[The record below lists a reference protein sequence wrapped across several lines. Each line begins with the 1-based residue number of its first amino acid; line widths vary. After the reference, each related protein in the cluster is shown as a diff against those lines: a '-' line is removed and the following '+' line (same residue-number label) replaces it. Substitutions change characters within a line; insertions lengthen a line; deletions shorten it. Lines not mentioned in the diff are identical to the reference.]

1 MPLAMGRPVWVDD
14 PHFNLGYHVRR
25 TALPSPGGEEELR
38 NLVGRIM
45 SQQLD
50 RAKPL
55 WEMWMAEGLGEGRW
69 ALVSKVHH
77 CMVDGVSGTDLL
89 TVILDKER
97 EPAAPPHR
105 GMERRSRAR
114 AACDCWRMR
123 WSSARSAPTKPSARS
138 RAAPARA
145 APARPTRLEETTR
158 ALIGDARPGAA
169 HAALLAQRADRP
181 APPLELGAL
190 AARPT

>member
-1 MPLAMGRPVWVDD
+1 M
-14 PHFNLGYHVRR
+14 RR
-25 TALPSPGGEEELR
+25 TALPSPGGEAELR

-69 ALVSKVHH
+69 ALVSKTHH

-97 EPAAPPHR
+97 EPAVAANR
-105 GMERRSRAR
+105 RMERRS
-114 AACDCWRMR
+114 
-123 WSSARSAPTKPSARS
+123 
-138 RAAPARA
+138 
-145 APARPTRLEETTR
+145 
-158 ALIGDARPGAA
+158 
-169 HAALLAQRADRP
+169 
-181 APPLELGAL
+181 GAL
-190 AARPT
+190 RDATAGGCSGRAVGQPL